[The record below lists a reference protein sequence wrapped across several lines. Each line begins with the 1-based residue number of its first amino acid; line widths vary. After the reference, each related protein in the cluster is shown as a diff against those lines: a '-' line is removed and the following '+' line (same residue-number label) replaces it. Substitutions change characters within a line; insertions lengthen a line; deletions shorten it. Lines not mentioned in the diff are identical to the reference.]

1 MLFQKGTS
9 LTLLFKPIIFPFVFL
24 VLQFYL
30 PLPAI
35 IQACKQQHGLESML
49 ESHIT
54 SQSSHDDHIF
64 IILIVVQFYVQP
76 HLYVSKKKLCSI
88 LIFFMNLIKL
98 RLFFP
103 KLVNKT
109 KADDTN
115 ILNRRYRLQLKI
127 DPPPAKFKPTSTFIV
142 FFSIHSPVFIFFD
155 NLKNK
160 QNKIL

>member
-1 MLFQKGTS
+1 MQTAAWIGIWK
-9 LTLLFKPIIFPFVFL
+9 
-24 VLQFYL
+24 
-30 PLPAI
+30 
-35 IQACKQQHGLESML
+35 AC
-49 ESHIT
+49 ESHVT

-109 KADDTN
+109 RVDDTN
-115 ILNRRYRLQLKI
+115 ILNRRYRLQLESI
-127 DPPPAKFKPTSTFIV
+127 PPPPNSNLPLPLLYSFPYTV
-142 FFSIHSPVFIFFD
+142 QVFIFFD

>member
-1 MLFQKGTS
+1 MQTAAWIGIWK
-9 LTLLFKPIIFPFVFL
+9 
-24 VLQFYL
+24 
-30 PLPAI
+30 
-35 IQACKQQHGLESML
+35 AC
-49 ESHIT
+49 ESHVT

-109 KADDTN
+109 RVDDTN

-127 DPPPAKFKPTSTFIV
+127 DPPAKFKPTSTFIV